1 MKGISDGVIGF
12 IGSILATGITIEN
25 INVWVSVFC
34 SVLIAVVTCFVQVY
48 RIWRDRN
55 SDIKN
60 NKETNDNGRG
70 KESRN
75 NGDDNNERKEL

>member
-12 IGSILATGITIEN
+12 IGSILAASITIEN

-70 KESRN
+70 PESRRK
-75 NGDDNNERKEL
+75 GDDNKE

>member
-12 IGSILATGITIEN
+12 IGSILATSITIEN

-48 RIWRDRN
+48 RIWRDIN

-70 KESRN
+70 PESRRK
-75 NGDDNNERKEL
+75 GDDNKE

>member
-1 MKGISDGVIGF
+1 MKGISDGVIGL
-12 IGSILATGITIEN
+12 IGSILATSITIEN

-70 KESRN
+70 PESRRK
-75 NGDDNNERKEL
+75 GDDNKE

>member
-12 IGSILATGITIEN
+12 IGSILATSITIEN

-70 KESRN
+70 KESRRK
-75 NGDDNNERKEL
+75 GDDNKE

>member
-12 IGSILATGITIEN
+12 IGSILATSITIEN
-25 INVWVSVFC
+25 IDVWVSVFC

-70 KESRN
+70 PESRKK
-75 NGDDNNERKEL
+75 GDDNKE

>member
-12 IGSILATGITIEN
+12 IGSILATSITIEN

-34 SVLIAVVTCFVQVY
+34 SVLIAAVTCFVQVY

-70 KESRN
+70 PESRRK
-75 NGDDNNERKEL
+75 GDDNKE

>member
-12 IGSILATGITIEN
+12 IGSILATSITIEN

-55 SDIKN
+55 RDIKN

-70 KESRN
+70 PESRRK
-75 NGDDNNERKEL
+75 GDDNKE